1 MPEHSDTLHSSDGG
15 TTSTSQKPTNTAAS
29 PVGSPVIVDL
39 GSAKRKRIKELHQG
53 KGVLTARVME
63 VISQL
68 QADGTIGPMVQPVIV
83 VIKKKPRSSSLA
95 RLF

>member
-1 MPEHSDTLHSSDGG
+1 MPEHSDTHRSSDGA
-15 TTSTSQKPTNTAAS
+15 TTSSSQKPANKEAAL
-29 PVGSPVIVDL
+29 PVIVDL
-39 GSAKRKRIKELHQG
+39 GSAKRKLIKELHQG
-53 KGVLTARVME
+53 KGALTARVME

-68 QADGTIGPMVQPVIV
+68 QADGTIGPTVQPVIV